1 MTPTTTAALTTLAL
15 TGRDPGEAICH
26 RDCQVVT
33 VGQFLAQVAGLAARL
48 PAAGHAVNLCADRYA
63 ALVAF
68 AAALLRGHP
77 TLLGA
82 RPGAAAPF
90 LRMAAEHYAGAYV
103 LADAPV
109 PELDAVPLPLLRVA
123 DAPGDGPAPP
133 LLPIPAGRI
142 AAIAFTSGSTGAP
155 TAHAKPW
162 GALVIGAAAAAERF
176 GLRAG
181 DGPPTGIVAT
191 VPAQHMYG
199 FETTLMLPLRA
210 AVAIHAGAS
219 FFPSDVHQ
227 ALAAIPPRRLLVT
240 TPLHLRVLLAEG
252 RPPPQL
258 AGVISAT
265 APLSREMAEAVERDW
280 AAPMLE
286 IYGATEAGSVASRRS
301 ATEESWLPY
310 PGTSVLPGA
319 AVVPGLGEV
328 PLGDALEPLADGR
341 FRLLGRLAD
350 LVKLGGKRASLAA
363 LNHALL
369 AIPGVEDGAFVAP
382 ADVESNPAARLTAY
396 VVAPGRTAAEILAQL
411 RGRLDPAF
419 LPRRLALVPALPRDA
434 LGKLPLRALAAL
446 DQDPP

>member
-1 MTPTTTAALTTLAL
+1 M
-15 TGRDPGEAICH
+15 
-26 RDCQVVT
+26 
-33 VGQFLAQVAGLAARL
+33 
-48 PAAGHAVNLCADRYA
+48 
-63 ALVAF
+63 
-68 AAALLRGHP
+68 AAA
-77 TLLGA
+77 
-82 RPGAAAPF
+82 
-90 LRMAAEHYAGAYV
+90 HYAGAYV
-103 LADAPV
+103 LADASALELMR
-109 PELDAVPLPLLRVA
+109 PELAEVPLPLLRVDAAPA
-123 DAPGDGPAPP
+123 DGTAPP
-133 LLPIPAGRI
+133 PRPIPEGRI
-142 AAIAFTSGSTGAP
+142 AAIAFTSGSTGTP

-162 GALVIGAAAAAERF
+162 GALVAGAAAAAERF

-252 RPPPQL
+252 RRPPPL

-310 PGTSVLPGA
+310 PGTRVLPGA

-350 LVKLGGKRASLAA
+350 MVKLGGKRASLAA

-369 AIPGVEDGAFVAP
+369 GIPGVEDGAFVAP

-396 VVAPGRTAAEILAQL
+396 VVAPGCTAAEILGLL

-419 LPRRLALVPALPRDA
+419 LPRRLALVAALPRDP

-446 DQDPP
+446 DRDQELGAGPAAP